1 MRRKWGTCC
10 ACLGIGIALFGA
22 VIASRPAARTKPTWN
37 VILVTLDTTRADHLG
52 CYGSETAL
60 TPTLDELARRGI
72 VFERAYTSA
81 PFTLPAHAS
90 IHTGLY
96 PFEHGLFNNGMSRL
110 NDSFPTLAETL
121 TRGGYATGAFVGSYV
136 LNGQFGL
143 NRGFATYNDLM
154 APNGQDSHGLPQR
167 SADQVVDAA
176 LPWLAEHAT
185 HPFFCWVHFYDPHF
199 DYVDHSA
206 ALGDRFRDHPYDGEI
221 AFVDRQL
228 QRVVEFV
235 EAQHLA
241 EKTLIIVVG
250 DHGEGL
256 GDHLERWHGN
266 MLYNSTL
273 QVPLIVSMPTHSSSG
288 LRVATPIS
296 LIDVGATLL
305 DCLEVSPPAGFGG
318 QSFRPALMGK
328 SIPPG
333 ECYGASDG
341 VYVEEGW
348 SPLRCLVTEDWKYI
362 QTTRPELY
370 DMRNDPGETTNLIA
384 SRPEVAEQMNQRLTH
399 MESQGVRHETQV
411 LELSSREQKVM
422 ASLGYLGS
430 RTSRHNTEREEDL
443 ADIKD
448 SAAAVYEFQIIQEL
462 YWRRQ
467 KNVAVA
473 RLQELVEAAPHY
485 MAPRLMVGRVLEA
498 EEKFAEAKRYFD
510 GVLQADPENKE
521 ANARIGKILAREGR
535 YDQSLPYL
543 HKALDRDAKGN
554 RSVAAAEA
562 LPFLVKA
569 LEAEPNS
576 VDLRYVV
583 AKMLRTQGRNAEAME
598 HMRAAEMILKQQQG
612 ERRTE
617 P

>member
-1 MRRKWGTCC
+1 
-10 ACLGIGIALFGA
+10 
-22 VIASRPAARTKPTWN
+22 V
-37 VILVTLDTTRADHLG
+37 
-52 CYGSETAL
+52 
-60 TPTLDELARRGI
+60 
-72 VFERAYTSA
+72 
-81 PFTLPAHAS
+81 
-90 IHTGLY
+90 
-96 PFEHGLFNNGMSRL
+96 
-110 NDSFPTLAETL
+110 
-121 TRGGYATGAFVGSYV
+121 
-136 LNGQFGL
+136 
-143 NRGFATYNDLM
+143 
-154 APNGQDSHGLPQR
+154 
-167 SADQVVDAA
+167 
-176 LPWLAEHAT
+176 
-185 HPFFCWVHFYDPHF
+185 
-199 DYVDHSA
+199 
-206 ALGDRFRDHPYDGEI
+206 
-221 AFVDRQL
+221 
-228 QRVVEFV
+228 
-235 EAQHLA
+235 
-241 EKTLIIVVG
+241 
-250 DHGEGL
+250 
-256 GDHLERWHGN
+256 
-266 MLYNSTL
+266 
-273 QVPLIVSMPTHSSSG
+273 
-288 LRVATPIS
+288 
-296 LIDVGATLL
+296 
-305 DCLEVSPPAGFGG
+305 
-318 QSFRPALMGK
+318 
-328 SIPPG
+328 
-333 ECYGASDG
+333 
-341 VYVEEGW
+341 
-348 SPLRCLVTEDWKYI
+348 
-362 QTTRPELY
+362 
-370 DMRNDPGETTNLIA
+370 LIA

-448 SAAAVYEFQIIQEL
+448 SAAAVYELQIIQEL